1 MYTKA
6 WKLKSNASKCGN
18 TTEASN
24 HTITGGNAMA
34 VANRIMY
41 GYLKPNPLSA
51 NAFASL
57 SLSHRLVVPEV
68 QNAA

>member
-1 MYTKA
+1 
-6 WKLKSNASKCGN
+6 
-18 TTEASN
+18 
-24 HTITGGNAMA
+24 MA

-51 NAFASL
+51 NTFASL